1 MMLQKVSQLELGLL
15 FVLFNFSTGAGF
27 MLGPL
32 SSASGFQGWLVI
44 IVGHFGGLAIAFMA
58 YHFAKNRPN
67 DFLAHY
73 GKELIGRWLHIP
85 MMVCYCFF
93 FIHIASIVLR
103 QTMDF
108 LIQIYLPATPSWA
121 IGGSFALVIWLAVRS
136 GPEAIFRCAAGF
148 FFVIFVT
155 ASFVPFLVG
164 KELNYHSAVA
174 LITNLDMRQLTVA
187 SYPFIPW
194 FGEMF
199 LILFIFPLLAEPEKT
214 RRTLVLSSLFSI
226 LFFELYYL
234 LCILL
239 FDKHLMAEITYP
251 ILEMLRFIRIGDFL
265 ENLDPI
271 VVSIWIAGLFIKISL
286 LLYVSVLIFAQLFK
300 LKDTRPLSF
309 SFGAIMVGLSMNV
322 VKSQVELND
331 FLMHS
336 WANFAYCVELSP
348 VVYWAA
354 FKLRK
359 VFKAKK
365 AANEPAIE
373 S

>member
-1 MMLQKVSQLELGLL
+1 MMLQRVSQLELGLL

-32 SSASGFQGWLVI
+32 SAVSGFQGWMVI
-44 IVGHFGGLAIAFMA
+44 IVGHFGGLAIAFLA
-58 YHFAKNRPN
+58 YQLAIHKPN

-73 GKELIGRWLHIP
+73 GKELVGRWLHVA
-85 MMVCYCFF
+85 MMVGYCFF
-93 FIHIASIVLR
+93 FIHIGSIVLR

-108 LIQIYLPATPSWA
+108 LLQIYLPSTPSWA
-121 IGGSFALVIWLAVRS
+121 IGGSFAFVIWLAVRS
-136 GPEAIFRCAAGF
+136 GLEAIFRCAAGF

-164 KELNYHSAVA
+164 KELNFHSAIA
-174 LITNLDMRQLTVA
+174 LITNFDVSQLA
-187 SYPFIPW
+187 YGSYPFIPW

-199 LILFIFPLLAEPEKT
+199 LILFIFPFLAEPEKT
-214 RRTLVLSSLFSI
+214 RRTLVLSSLCSI
-226 LFFELYYL
+226 FFFEVYYL

-271 VVSIWIAGLFIKISL
+271 VVAIWIAGLFIKISL
-286 LLYVSVLIFAQLFK
+286 LLYVSVLIFAQQFN

-309 SFGAIMVGLSMNV
+309 PFAAIMVGLAMNV
-322 VKSQVELND
+322 VKNQVELND

-336 WANFAYCVELSP
+336 WANFAYCIEFSP
-348 VVYWAA
+348 IIYWAA

-359 VFKAKK
+359 LWKSKK
-365 AANEPAIE
+365 APKESVIE